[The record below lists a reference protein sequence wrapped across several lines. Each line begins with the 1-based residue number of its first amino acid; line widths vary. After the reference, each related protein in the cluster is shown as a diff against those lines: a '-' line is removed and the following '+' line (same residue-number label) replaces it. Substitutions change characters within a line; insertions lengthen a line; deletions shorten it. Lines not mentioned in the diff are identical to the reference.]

1 MRSHLSSSTWT
12 RVAASCSRGEEL
24 QREGCLA
31 RWCSPGKMT
40 PGYLT
45 LSSRNQAQEPLGLL
59 LMVEAHLH
67 DRLHTNVNEA
77 SWEGARRKHT
87 GSIVTPGE
95 PVGRW
100 GAPRPTFSQSNALQS
115 SAEEHVSRPA
125 PRML

>member
-1 MRSHLSSSTWT
+1 MRSHLPFSTWM
-12 RVAASCSRGEEL
+12 RVAASCSQGEEP

-31 RWCSPGKMT
+31 RWCSPGQMT

-45 LSSRNQAQEPLGLL
+45 LSGRNQAQEPLSLL

-67 DRLHTNVNEA
+67 DRLRTNVNEA
-77 SWEGARRKHT
+77 SWERVRRKDT
-87 GSIVTPGE
+87 GTISPGE

-100 GAPRPTFSQSNALQS
+100 GAPRPTFSQSSALQS
-115 SAEEHVSRPA
+115 SGEDHVNRPA